1 MNRKS
6 EMLQYI
12 EFGTGDLLSTRFLR
26 GLQDADAFASL
37 VWPILFVS
45 SDYDASKRKTLVS

>member
-1 MNRKS
+1 MNGKS

-26 GLQDADAFASL
+26 GLQDADVFASL
-37 VWPILFVS
+37 VWSILFVS